1 VNSYIG
7 IWTRCL
13 QNMIDYLLS
22 NVIVLFI
29 NPDLPQTNQVVDD
42 VVSKIY
48 QPGYDILKS
57 RILKCSTPIALFP
70 IPSIQ

>member
-1 VNSYIG
+1 
-7 IWTRCL
+7 
-13 QNMIDYLLS
+13 MIDYLLS